1 MAQKIS
7 EATRH
12 SRSKVTRRM
21 ALIDSRGKIVA
32 VNSDW
37 KVLAE
42 ETGTDLAHVGPGAN
56 YLDVCRRASSHSRE
70 PRKALAGICEV
81 LKSNVPSFAMDYTS
95 QTPSGVAYYRMG
107 VTPIPYK
114 NARVAISHT
123 DITDLQLAKIKDF
136 NRLQQFARRLIN
148 AQEEERQRIS
158 REIHDDLGSRI
169 AFMSFSA
176 RRLMER
182 DSKNGSSTALSE
194 LKKLVEGLTDLSSA
208 LRNISHDLHPPSLR
222 YVGIGGALKSLRM
235 AFEETYG
242 IQMDVHVPPK
252 VPALSDEIGLCIYR
266 IAQECLQNIAKHSG
280 ASKACITLECSP
292 EEVELTVKDFG
303 RGFARFEALQK
314 GGVGLLSMEE
324 RALSIGGH
332 LTLKSGPGSGTEVRL
347 SIPLQHD
354 SEPSMVE

>member
-1 MAQKIS
+1 
-7 EATRH
+7 
-12 SRSKVTRRM
+12 
-21 ALIDSRGKIVA
+21 
-32 VNSDW
+32 
-37 KVLAE
+37 
-42 ETGTDLAHVGPGAN
+42 
-56 YLDVCRRASSHSRE
+56 
-70 PRKALAGICEV
+70 
-81 LKSNVPSFAMDYTS
+81 
-95 QTPSGVAYYRMG
+95 
-107 VTPIPYK
+107 
-114 NARVAISHT
+114 
-123 DITDLQLAKIKDF
+123 
-136 NRLQQFARRLIN
+136 
-148 AQEEERQRIS
+148 
-158 REIHDDLGSRI
+158 
-169 AFMSFSA
+169 MSFSA

-235 AFEETYG
+235 TFEETYG

-292 EEVELTVKDFG
+292 EEVELTVKDAG

-354 SEPSMVE
+354 SVPSTVE